1 MKKHCVA
8 LTLLLSISA
17 VSYAQDLL
25 SGALGPLS
33 GSAIPSLNLLDPGL
47 PTSAILGG
55 LTPLAIDTVNTALPL
70 VNSVLVSTLPLV
82 TDLSSG
88 VLAGLGPVAIDGV
101 NTALPLL
108 NGVLAS
114 GLLDAGIPLVG
125 GDLTAGL
132 LPIAID
138 LVNTAV
144 PVLATVL

>member
-17 VSYAQDLL
+17 VSHAQDLL

-33 GSAIPSLNLLDPGL
+33 GSAIPSLNLLDAGL

-82 TDLSSG
+82 TDLSSS